1 MKTEAKNIG
10 KWKDVALETQCMSD
24 VNTKVVSV
32 IVG

>member
-10 KWKDVALETQCMSD
+10 KWKDFALETQCMWN
-24 VNTKVVSV
+24 VKTKVVPV